1 MNEQNTIFLRVN
13 EVDFDTCWDKT
24 RSIKPRCFVTI
35 AYQPDRKY
43 VEDVTVTST
52 LISVEKSKRHWTDMA
67 SKYYCDL
74 EIPNLATLSEIA
86 DSIKDLEWEYEDT
99 KKPLADE
106 SIKQDVLNILYNAR
120 ELFADFILKR
130 LASGEYKHITEKG
143 SVNFWKFKTSVEKE
157 YNIQIPTVYLCDLPN
172 YDNRFGV
179 SGDSRVNRSIILYS
193 KYKTIYF
200 KIKAVFDTA
209 PCNVHIYY
217 QPERGYI
224 ERVWVTSM
232 LPDIEQSKME
242 WIDMSS
248 YGQCEL
254 LRSSLAVIAEI
265 AECIKDGEWMFDE
278 KSASS
283 AATPLTDEN
292 VKEEILNILFNASR
306 NFADFVY
313 DQLKDKTDWVK
324 LCRFKREMEDT
335 YELDLPAEYLWLLDA
350 DSRFQIKGDK
360 LDSAVIRT
368 I

>member
-13 EVDFDTCWDKT
+13 EVKFDKRDKT
-24 RSIKPRCFVTI
+24 FIKTNCFVTI

-52 LISVEKSKRHWTDMA
+52 LFNVKKSKRNWTDMA
-67 SKYYCDL
+67 DKYHCDL
-74 EIPNLATLSEIA
+74 EIPNLATLSKIA

-99 KKPLADE
+99 EKPLADE

-130 LASGEYKHITEKG
+130 LASGEYKHITKEG
-143 SVNFWKFKTSVEKE
+143 WVNLWKFKTRVEKD
-157 YNIQIPTVYLCDLPN
+157 YNIQIPLVYLCDLPN

-179 SGDSRVNRSIILYS
+179 SGDSRVKRCINLHT
-193 KYKTIYF
+193 KFKTIYF
-200 KIKAVFDTA
+200 RINTVFDTA
-209 PCNVHIYY
+209 PCTVYITY

-224 ERVWVTSM
+224 KGVWVVSS
-232 LPDIEQSKME
+232 LSEVEQSKME
-242 WIDMSS
+242 WLDMTS

-254 LRSSLAVIAEI
+254 VISSLAVIAEI
-265 AECIKDGEWMFDE
+265 AECIKEEEWMFNE
-278 KSASS
+278 KSIYNPSM
-283 AATPLTDEN
+283 PLTDEN

-313 DQLKDKTDWVK
+313 NQLKDKTDWVK
-324 LCRFKREMEDT
+324 LWKFQREMEEE
-335 YELDLPAEYLWLLDA
+335 YELDLPIGYLFQLPDA
-350 DSRFQIKGDK
+350 DSRFQIKGNK
-360 LDSAVIRT
+360 FDSAVIRT